1 MWNRIAVW
9 LIRRSLAK
17 ADLTLKQRNEIVVH
31 ILGSLRAISLHGII
45 TTNTEGEILI
55 EGRSLNVEKVVQ
67 LREAARIA
75 LENKAL
81 KIVHQEVLYAAVVGG
96 LHKGKSDL
104 DLLFYRAAIW
114 FGQQLEVQLK
124 ILAQQMDDNIIN

>member
-1 MWNRIAVW
+1 MWNRFVVW

-17 ADLTLKQRNEIVVH
+17 NDLTLQQRNEIITY
-31 ILGSLRAISLHGII
+31 ILTNLHALPLHGII

-55 EGRSLNVEKVVQ
+55 EGRSLNVEKVIQ

-75 LENKAL
+75 LDNKAL

-124 ILAQQMDDNIIN
+124 ILAQQMDENIIN